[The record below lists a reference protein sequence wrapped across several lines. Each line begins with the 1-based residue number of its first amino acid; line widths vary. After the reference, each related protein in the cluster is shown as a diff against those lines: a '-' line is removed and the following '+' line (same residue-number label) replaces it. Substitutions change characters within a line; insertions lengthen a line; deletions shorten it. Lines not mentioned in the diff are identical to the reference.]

1 MNYIVLADI
10 VLILH
15 FLFVLFNVIG
25 ILLIWIGK
33 YMNWQ
38 WVHYLWFRAVHFAS
52 ILLVVFLALLDIS
65 CPLTVLEKNLRLLGG
80 EGFYIQSFIQFW
92 IYKILFYNAP
102 EEIFIIIYIIFSML
116 VAGTFI
122 FVPIDFSKRKE
133 NH

>member
-1 MNYIVLADI
+1 MNYLLLADT

-38 WVHYLWFRAVHFAS
+38 WIHYFWFRVIHFAS
-52 ILLVVFLALLDIS
+52 ILFVIFLSLWDIS
-65 CPLTVLEKNLRLLGG
+65 CPLTVLEKNLRLFGG
-80 EGFYIQSFIQFW
+80 EGFYNQSFIQFW
-92 IYKILFYNAP
+92 IHKILFYNAP

>member
-1 MNYIVLADI
+1 MNYIILADI

-15 FLFVLFNVIG
+15 FLFVLFNVMG

-38 WVHYLWFRAVHFAS
+38 WVHYFWFRAVHFAS
-52 ILLVVFLALLDIS
+52 ILLVVFFSLLDIS

-80 EGFYIQSFIQFW
+80 EGFYNQSFIQFW
-92 IYKILFYNAP
+92 IHKILFYNAP

-122 FVPIDFSKRKE
+122 FVPIDFSKKKGK
-133 NH
+133 